1 MREVFFLLDG
11 LFIEEFKKYFLRS
24 HLLLR
29 ILKLRFF
36 YAGSG
41 GSVSV
46 IICMDQAP
54 GLFINEQKNEEM
66 S

>member
-1 MREVFFLLDG
+1 VRRKIIHLSWYFKNGMNAGSFFLLDG

-36 YAGSG
+36 YAYNLQK
-41 GSVSV
+41 VLV
-46 IICMDQAP
+46 I
-54 GLFINEQKNEEM
+54 
-66 S
+66 